1 MACAQSTPTCPL
13 TTPQL
18 QPTQPQTML
27 PTLPPVHYACY
38 PCAAALHVKNGG
50 GVAHLR
56 WSPQC
61 SPAASAAAA
70 AVPCEPLKRRT
81 CTRRCNGRCGR
92 SVACSWRRTCAA
104 LSSARA
110 TPWQVAGLLCTS
122 KMQGGVGECGCK
134 RWQCGEQPLPG
145 TGQNPVPAWDKILP
159 QFRHRQRAH
168 VLQQHCYTHVRLG

>member
-1 MACAQSTPTCPL
+1 MHPHMPL
-13 TTPQL
+13 TKPHCKN
-18 QPTQPQTML
+18 P
-27 PTLPPVHYACY
+27 PTLSPPKLWLGARCTAQV
-38 PCAAALHVKNGG
+38 AAHRPEHAAQGG
-50 GVAHLR
+50 GVAHLLR
-56 WSPQC
+56 PPRGPLTR
-61 SPAASAAAA
+61 SPAAPGTPRECCA
-70 AVPCEPLKRRT
+70 RRT

-92 SVACSWRRTCAA
+92 SAACSWRHTCAA

-110 TPWQVAGLLCTS
+110 TPWQVAGLLCAS

-168 VLQQHCYTHVRLG
+168 ILQQHCYTHVRLG